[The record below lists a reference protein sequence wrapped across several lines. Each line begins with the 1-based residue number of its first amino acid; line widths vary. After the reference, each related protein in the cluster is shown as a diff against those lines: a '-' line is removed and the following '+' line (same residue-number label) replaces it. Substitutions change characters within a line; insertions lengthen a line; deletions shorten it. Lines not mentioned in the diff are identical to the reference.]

1 MQKLELF
8 VRGRNHAMGRKTT
21 GLILPGIFRGRMYF
35 PQFLVGAT
43 AALAVIFGWIYSVT
57 GSFWVSLAWTV
68 ISAVVLQ
75 VGYFAC
81 LLVMIFRRVDEATD
95 ADRAVQKK
103 PDGASPAK
111 HDGTSF

>member
-1 MQKLELF
+1 
-8 VRGRNHAMGRKTT
+8 
-21 GLILPGIFRGRMYF
+21 MYF

-81 LLVMIFRRVDEATD
+81 VLIMIFRRVDETTD

-103 PDGASPAK
+103 SDEAFPAK
-111 HDGTSF
+111 RDGISF